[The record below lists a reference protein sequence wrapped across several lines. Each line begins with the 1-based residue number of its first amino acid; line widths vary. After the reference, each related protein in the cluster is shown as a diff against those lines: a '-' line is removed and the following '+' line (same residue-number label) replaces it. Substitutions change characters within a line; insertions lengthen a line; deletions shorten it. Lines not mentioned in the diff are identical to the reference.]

1 MMQRSIYSKAA
12 LCCILSFFFL
22 IICIGKAT
30 IMQTALTNSL
40 TICLTTILPSLT
52 AMMILTRILTES
64 GLLEQWNFLFGRL
77 FHFLFR
83 LPTNFC
89 SIFFISQI
97 AGYPVGAAML
107 RPYFQTH
114 ANAKKELSA
123 ITSVCFGG
131 GPAFL
136 IGTVGAQF
144 SNHRP
149 CMYLFLSGFLANAL
163 LAIVLGRCI
172 SISEP
177 PLSAKPVSFSAELL
191 VSCTRQASQNLLGV
205 CSMILCCAAP
215 IGMLNSM
222 SCWNWISEQI
232 AEFCTASPRQVQT
245 ICNTFLEI
253 SNICTLSVSDSHM
266 LPILAGLL
274 SFGGICVLLQVS
286 AVTHGQCQFGILFGM
301 RFLAGCLSAG
311 FCWLLLQ
318 LVPLPEA
325 TTASLSSSAQA
336 VMSPAVSW
344 SGNSCMPGLFL
355 TFMIVLF
362 LLSCDKKSSSSSTI
376 YQ

>member
-1 MMQRSIYSKAA
+1 
-12 LCCILSFFFL
+12 
-22 IICIGKAT
+22 
-30 IMQTALTNSL
+30 
-40 TICLTTILPSLT
+40 
-52 AMMILTRILTES
+52 
-64 GLLEQWNFLFGRL
+64 
-77 FHFLFR
+77 
-83 LPTNFC
+83 
-89 SIFFISQI
+89 
-97 AGYPVGAAML
+97 ML